1 MAKTKATTDKPQQL
15 KCQAVVGKDAPDFT
29 LPDDN
34 GNEVT
39 LSSLKG
45 KNIVLYFY
53 PKDNTSGC
61 TLEAVNFQKNLEK
74 FANAGFDIIGISRDS
89 VKSHAGFK
97 TKQGLTFT
105 LLSDADSKVC
115 NLYGV
120 LKLKKLYG
128 REYMGIERSTFI
140 IDEKGVLV
148 AEYRGVS
155 PKDHIDKLIE
165 DLKLTS

>member
-1 MAKTKATTDKPQQL
+1 MATKKTAQPEQKE
-15 KCQAVVGKDAPDFT
+15 CQAVVGKMAPDFT
-29 LPDDN
+29 LLDDQ
-34 GNEVT
+34 GNEVK

-74 FANAGFDIIGISRDS
+74 FASAGFEIIGVSRDS

-97 TKQGLTFT
+97 AKQGLSFM

-115 NLYGV
+115 ELYGV

-128 REYMGIERSTFI
+128 REYMGIERSTFV
-140 IDEKGVLV
+140 IDKKGVLV

-165 DLKLTS
+165 DLKIK